1 MCSIDCIEKLL
12 VDLRTLGKIEEGKKI
27 NTKEKYISFD
37 DTTVIQPFI
46 RWYRGDS
53 GMLTGNKIQETL
65 TCTTKIIKKAIDDI
79 KNNDK
84 EPKMIYLDVSPDKF
98 LEDIKDILK
107 KANKGIQNLRDT
119 YIKNESLASKLELQI
134 QIIDRQIDYINE
146 HLNSESTQEIDQKE

>member
-1 MCSIDCIEKLL
+1 MCTIDCIERLL

-37 DTTVIQPFI
+37 DTTVIQPLV

-53 GMLTGNKIQETL
+53 GMSTGNKIQETL
-65 TCTTKIIKKAIDDI
+65 NCTTKIIKKAIDDV

-84 EPKMIYLDVSPDKF
+84 DPKMIYLDVPPDKF
-98 LEDIKDILK
+98 LRDIRDILK
-107 KANKGIQNLRDT
+107 KANKGLQNLRDT

-134 QIIDRQIDYINE
+134 QIVDRQIEYINE
-146 HLNSESTQEIDQKE
+146 TIGVESIVG